1 MLCSRSKRNPEYG
14 FPMNRMYILAFLSL
28 QIKEEQ
34 VLLFF
39 AQAAVAEM
47 ILRVVRKKKV
57 YMVTYWS

>member
-1 MLCSRSKRNPEYG
+1 
-14 FPMNRMYILAFLSL
+14 MYILAFLSL